1 MHCDSIQ
8 RPNNQCANVML
19 QVYGSSDPP
28 HQSGSYMFYALEPS
42 SKYEVVIQSQN
53 EWGWSRNSVPFFFVT
68 KSTGEGYNYLQ
79 FLCESGIE
87 FYHVAHLLWPS
98 AKLFWDILMDGR

>member
-28 HQSGSYMFYALEPS
+28 HQSGSDMFYALEPS

-79 FLCESGIE
+79 FLFESGIE
-87 FYHVAHLLWPS
+87 FYHVLGHLLWPS
-98 AKLFWDILMDGR
+98 AKLFWDI